1 MNFKIKRLIYVV
13 LALIIVTGLIFG
25 GIKFF
30 KNKKPIA
37 NVQYILPKDI
47 KVSDI
52 KEFNKYEAEK
62 NPKIPE
68 YSLPLKMSEIANL
81 KDIQS
86 MISLSSDATNMLSK
100 NGFVVVP
107 NTKFKGIELNSID
120 DSSISSDFS
129 EYYSFIFN
137 KASDTV
143 KYDDQGNASLP
154 TKHLPMF
161 ITSDSVLHYF
171 HLMFDTTLIK
181 LETGS
186 FYDYV

>member
-1 MNFKIKRLIYVV
+1 MNLKIKLLIYMV
-13 LALIIVTGLIFG
+13 LTLIIVTSGVFL
-25 GIKFF
+25 GIRLFN
-30 KNKKPIA
+30 NKESSS
-37 NVQYILPKDI
+37 NVQYILPN
-47 KVSDI
+47 KVRLSDI
-52 KEFNKYEAEK
+52 EGFNKYETEK

-68 YSLPLKMSEIANL
+68 YKLPLKTSEIANL

-86 MISLSSDATNMLSK
+86 IVSLSSDATNVLSK

-107 NTKFKGIELNSID
+107 NTKFKGIELNSED
-120 DSSISSDFS
+120 DKRISSDFS

-154 TKHLPMF
+154 AKHLPMF
-161 ITSDSVLHYF
+161 ITSDSILHYF

-181 LETGS
+181 LETDS
-186 FYDYV
+186 FYDYI